1 MGQVI
6 DFKSR
11 KVLRESKKGLT
22 LEEWSKYMGIEHP
35 SAAHSALWEAMQEVE
50 ENIEYK
56 TAQMAGYIID
66 DDVDEVGIIM
76 EILHE
81 IKITLQNIEEALD
94 DQS

>member
-11 KVLRESKKGLT
+11 KVIKESAQEWREHTTAPLS
-22 LEEWSKYMGIEHP
+22 H
-35 SAAHSALWEAMQEVE
+35 AMESFFE
-50 ENIEYK
+50 DMTTDYK
-56 TAQMAGYIID
+56 TLQQAEYDID
-66 DDVDEVGIIM
+66 EVDEVGIIM